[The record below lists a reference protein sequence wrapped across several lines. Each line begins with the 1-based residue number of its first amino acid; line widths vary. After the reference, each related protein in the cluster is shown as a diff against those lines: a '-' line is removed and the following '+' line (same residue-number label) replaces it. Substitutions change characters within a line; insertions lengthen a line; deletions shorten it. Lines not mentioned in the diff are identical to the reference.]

1 MTDDQ
6 KKLLVLG
13 AVDRTITTWAYK
25 SLRVGDKFAYD
36 VDDLISEARLKVL
49 EVCDHYQDKS
59 MKEIISTSFVSVVNM
74 FRSLSRRG
82 YTERYDGIVVDLD
95 SCFNLCD
102 PTLLLDMFVD
112 FGIPHL
118 YAMLT
123 SEERLV
129 LNMLIDPPGVII
141 AEAERRCGRA
151 AEVKITIDM
160 IGDSLGFSKCKVKR
174 LMDKIRGA
182 IPSAVEYSSCFQVR
196 IMDAS

>member
-1 MTDDQ
+1 MTDNQ

-13 AVDRTITTWAYK
+13 AVDRTITTWAYR

-36 VDDLISEARLKVL
+36 ADDLISEARLKVL

-59 MKEIISTSFVSVVNM
+59 MKEVISAAFISVINM

-102 PTLLLDMFVD
+102 PSLLLDMFVD

-118 YAMLT
+118 YSMLT
-123 SEERLV
+123 TEEKLV
-129 LNMLIDPPGVII
+129 LNLLIDPPEVMVV
-141 AEAERRCGRA
+141 EAERRCGRD
-151 AEVKITIDM
+151 AEVKITLDM
-160 IGDSLGFSKCKVKR
+160 IGDCLGFSKCKVRR
-174 LMDKIRGA
+174 LMDKIRD
-182 IPSAVEYSSCFQVR
+182 AVPAAVDYASCFQVR
-196 IMDAS
+196 